1 MDFGTTLKHIA
12 PFAIPLLALC
22 IPIVALLIAGIV
34 RIKGQRQLHE
44 TIRHMAEKGL
54 PVPEELINAVVSG
67 NVSSPKTWSPTSQL
81 RSGIINIFIG
91 LGLMVLLLTA
101 GPTEWLWWG
110 IGALPFIIGIGFL
123 VIWRIESKKS

>member
-1 MDFGTTLKHIA
+1 MDFGTTLKHLA

-22 IPIVALLIAGIV
+22 IPIIHILMGGVV
-34 RIKGQRQLHE
+34 RIRRHQQLHE
-44 TIRHMAEKGL
+44 TIRHMVEKGL

-91 LGLMVLLLTA
+91 LGLMVLLFTA